1 MNRLLSQITSYF
13 SLLLLLLIS
22 MFLAVTN
29 ITSKAD
35 ANTLATVT
43 TNKMAVQP
51 LIQQLTAQERR
62 WLQDH
67 KSIRVAFDGY
77 FPPYSFINDTGQ
89 YEGMAV
95 DILSILSHRLGITLH
110 PFHKPVWKDLYEA
123 AKHGEVDV
131 VATMGNRPE
140 RHKWFA
146 FTRPYIFKSLVIMT
160 RKETTD
166 ITKPADLS
174 ARKVAVVK
182 SYQYVKTLL
191 TKYPAIKPLYVNT
204 MLDGLNAVA
213 VGQADAAITYLGA
226 GQYLKNK
233 YQLANL
239 KFAAIYDRDIFTE
252 CIAVR
257 SDWQILATIF
267 DKAMASISVDKKK
280 EISQRWLGP
289 EADIGIAYRTV
300 FTSLALIIGGVFLI
314 ITVFLYWNR
323 SLRKQVDHKTC
334 DLHQELVERKKVEE
348 ALLKSEELFRHYFE
362 QANIGFALTSPQKG
376 WLRVNHYLS
385 EMLGYPEKELFTKT
399 WAEITCP
406 EDLEADELQFNR
418 VLAGDIDNYDLDK
431 RFYRKDGKLI
441 FAHLTVS
448 CTRKP
453 DGSVSFIIAT
463 LEDISVRK
471 LVEKNLKRTNRSLY
485 AISKCNE
492 IVVHAENEQS
502 LMDDVCRSII
512 TAEGYILAWIGI
524 AERDESKTVRTA
536 AQAGFEAG
544 YLETLFI
551 TWDDSMRG
559 SGPTGTA
566 LRTGKPAICQHIQT
580 DPLFKPWR
588 IEAEKRGFA
597 SSISLPMSLRGNL
610 LGALSIYADEPDAFD
625 EEEITML
632 IGMAE
637 TIALG
642 IGSLRARI
650 ERKKVELE
658 LQVHRDHLAKLV
670 KERTV
675 DLHQSQQALMNIVED
690 LHLKTTELQE
700 ANDKL
705 KELDRLK
712 SMFIA
717 SMSHELRTPL
727 NSIIGFSG
735 IMLQGMSGEI
745 SVEQGDQ
752 LTRIFRAGKHL
763 LALITDVIDIAKIE
777 SGNIIPFA
785 ADFMLG
791 EVIDEAMG
799 QVRQQAEAKGIT
811 LNLQLDDSEIL
822 MHSDR
827 RRLLQ
832 CLLNF
837 LSNAVKFTEKGS
849 VTIAVAANVR
859 KELQARVL
867 SKVMGQNDISDG
879 WLEISVADTGIGI
892 RGEDM
897 KLLFEAFVRF
907 ESTLKA
913 SVHGTGLGLYLTKKL
928 VTEVLGG
935 KVGAESGEGMG
946 SNFWLQIPVV
956 LNVVNSL
963 QKEIICQQR

>member
-1 MNRLLSQITSYF
+1 MNRLPPQITRCF

-22 MFLAVTN
+22 MLLAATN
-29 ITSKAD
+29 TSSKTD
-35 ANTLATVT
+35 SNTLATVT
-43 TNKMAVQP
+43 TDKMAVQP
-51 LIQQLTAQERR
+51 LIQQLTAQERS

-77 FPPYSFINDTGQ
+77 FPPYSFINDSGQ

-110 PFHKPVWKDLYEA
+110 HFQKPVWKDLYEA

-166 ITKPADLS
+166 ITRPADLS
-174 ARKVAVVK
+174 AKKVAVVK

-239 KFAAIYDRDIFTE
+239 KFAAIYDRNMFTE

-257 SDWQILATIF
+257 GDWPILAAIL
-267 DKAMASISVDKKK
+267 DKTMASISVDKKK

-289 EADIGIAYRTV
+289 ETDFGIAYRTV
-300 FTSLALIIGGVFLI
+300 FTYLALIIGFFSLI
-314 ITVFLYWNR
+314 ITGFSYWNR
-323 SLRKQVDHKTC
+323 SLRKQVDHKTR
-334 DLHQELVERKKVEE
+334 DLHQELLERKKVEE
-348 ALLKSEELFRHYFE
+348 ALLKSEELLRHYFE
-362 QANIGFALTSPQKG
+362 QANIGLALTSPQKG
-376 WLRVNHYLS
+376 WLRVNHYLTG
-385 EMLGYPEKELFTKT
+385 MLGYTAEELFTKT
-399 WAEITCP
+399 WAEMTYP

-418 VLAGDIDNYDLDK
+418 VLAGDIDNYNLDK
-431 RFYRKDGKLI
+431 RFYRKDGELV
-441 FAHLTVS
+441 FTHLTVS

-453 DGSVSFIIAT
+453 DGSVNFIIAT
-463 LEDISVRK
+463 LEDISARK
-471 LVEKNLKRTNRSLY
+471 LAEKQLKRKNRSLY
-485 AISKCNE
+485 AISKCSE
-492 IVVHAENEQS
+492 IVVLARDEQS

-524 AERDESKTVRTA
+524 AERDENKTVRTA
-536 AQAGFEAG
+536 AQAGFEDG
-544 YLETLFI
+544 YLETLFL
-551 TWDDSMRG
+551 TWDDSAQGR
-559 SGPTGTA
+559 GPTGTA
-566 LRTGKPAICQHIQT
+566 LRTGKPAICQHIHT

-597 SSISLPMSLRGNL
+597 SSISLPMILRGNL

-625 EEEITML
+625 EEEVTML
-632 IGMAE
+632 KGMAE

-642 IGSLRARI
+642 IGSLRTRI
-650 ERKKVELE
+650 ERKKAELE
-658 LQVHRDHLAKLV
+658 LQEHRDHLAKLV
-670 KERTV
+670 DERTV

-690 LHLKTTELQE
+690 LNLKTTELQE

-735 IMLQGMSGEI
+735 IMLQGMSGGI
-745 SVEQGDQ
+745 SVEQRDQ

-763 LALITDVIDIAKIE
+763 LLLITDVIDIAKIE
-777 SGNIIPFA
+777 SGKITPFA
-785 ADFMLG
+785 TDFMLG

-811 LNLQLDDSEIL
+811 LNLQVDDSEIL

-827 RRLLQ
+827 QRLLQ
-832 CLLNF
+832 CLLNL

-849 VTIAVAANVR
+849 VTIAVAANIG
-859 KELQARVL
+859 KELQARPL
-867 SKVMGQNDISDG
+867 SGVMGQNDISAG
-879 WLEISVADTGIGI
+879 WLEISVTDTGIGI
-892 RGEDM
+892 QVEDM
-897 KLLFEAFVRF
+897 KLLFKSFVRL

-913 SVHGTGLGLYLTKKL
+913 TVPGTGLGLYLTKKL

-935 KVGAESGEGMG
+935 KIGAESEEGMG
-946 SNFWLQIPVV
+946 SKFWLQIPMV
-956 LNVVNSL
+956 LERG
-963 QKEIICQQR
+963 K